1 MTSTNK
7 AGQSPRHL
15 GKMATSPRILQRSRL
30 ALIGLFG
37 RKDDLTALFR
47 KPSGAIRRARP
58 GDTLRSGRVM
68 AIDETGVMMEKNG
81 RTWRL
86 AMPSG

>member
-1 MTSTNK
+1 MANTQT
-7 AGQSPRHL
+7 AGRSPRHL
-15 GKMATSPRILQRSRL
+15 GKLATTRRALRRSSL

-37 RKDDLTALFR
+37 PPDALSALVRKSDGSIHR
-47 KPSGAIRRARP
+47 VER
-58 GDTLRSGRVM
+58 GDTLRSGQVL